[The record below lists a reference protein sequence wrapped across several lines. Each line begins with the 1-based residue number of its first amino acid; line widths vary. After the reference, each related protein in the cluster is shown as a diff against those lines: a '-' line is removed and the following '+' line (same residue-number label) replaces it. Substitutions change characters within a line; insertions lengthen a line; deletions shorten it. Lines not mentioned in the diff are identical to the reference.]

1 MKRTRPPQYRH
12 ELKYF
17 INQGEY
23 TLLSG
28 RLQKTMAAD
37 AYAKKNGGEY
47 FIRSLYFDD
56 PMDSAFRE
64 KMRGNDVRDKI
75 RLRTYNLQQD
85 EAKLER
91 KYKKDSFIYKQSL
104 RLSRGECDQL
114 LAGRYGFLL
123 RRPEDFAHVMFREF
137 TTRALRPAVI
147 VDYVREPFVFPFQN
161 VRVTFDKEL
170 HTGYQGMDLF
180 DPDLPTYPLLEGYD
194 MVLEVKF
201 NQYLPGYIRELIQC
215 DAHVRSAI
223 AFAGNSTCKGP
234 GFVFSRFSEKK
245 RLGGM
250 GACFLCPV
258 TI

>member
-1 MKRTRPPQYRH
+1 MSVKPRDLGMTP
-12 ELKYF
+12 L
-17 INQGEY
+17 
-23 TLLSG
+23 
-28 RLQKTMAAD
+28 
-37 AYAKKNGGEY
+37 
-47 FIRSLYFDD
+47 DD
-56 PMDSAFRE
+56 LFSTQDSR
-64 KMRGNDVRDKI
+64 
-75 RLRTYNLQQD
+75 D

-137 TTRALRPAVI
+137 TTRALGPAVI

-180 DPDLPTYPLLEGYD
+180 DPDLPTYPVLEGYD

-215 DAHVRSAI
+215 GAHVRSAI
-223 AFAGNSTCKGP
+223 SKYC
-234 GFVFSRFSEKK
+234 
-245 RLGGM
+245 
-250 GACFLCPV
+250 LCRKFHL
-258 TI
+258 